1 MVGEVLNMLF
11 QSFLQA
17 HVDKPTILIY
27 LFIVVIS
34 LNDEKKACSYFM
46 THVCG

>member
-27 LFIVVIS
+27 LFIYCGYLSQQRKES
-34 LNDEKKACSYFM
+34 L
-46 THVCG
+46 